1 MRTTCLRLFHEAPVT
16 QPKEILGSVDVTG
29 CFSGDACCRQ
39 KGAFLFRNGQ
49 EGVTPRARLAVAC
62 PKIGPSTP
70 RAGEGFF
77 VEALLAAR

>member
-1 MRTTCLRLFHEAPVT
+1 MFQRGCVLP
-16 QPKEILGSVDVTG
+16 PKDG
-29 CFSGDACCRQ
+29 FSIPQR
-39 KGAFLFRNGQ
+39 Q

>member
-1 MRTTCLRLFHEAPVT
+1 M
-16 QPKEILGSVDVTG
+16 QPKEILGCVNVTG
-29 CFSGDACCRQ
+29 CFRGDACCRH
-39 KGAFLFRNGQ
+39 KAAFLFRNGQ

-77 VEALLAAR
+77 VGALLAAR